1 MINLELSVW
10 ILICFCFHHYSFY
23 SIKLHHDPIL
33 KRSQLL
39 AKDKKSSHPS
49 LPNRGKNNPPSV
61 PKEFIRTNIHGR
73 ALVVCR
79 PFSIDGPKKFQRIG
93 SYTDHKLIPKFSI
106 PEIAFIGRSNVG
118 KSSLINCLTGLNNNI
133 ALTSKTPGRTQSI
146 NLIRCSDKDG
156 DICILTDLPGYGY
169 AKISK
174 DDSEAIM
181 VFVNKYLVDRSS
193 LKVCVVLVDARREP
207 QKKDFDMIKFLAEE
221 GIPYA
226 TVITKSDLVSKTE
239 LSKLSEELVKL
250 YQIPPVIFSAKT
262 GSGKK
267 DLWRLISRSMLQ
279 EGMIDA
285 PAADEN
291 APLTADDVRE
301 ALPDIFSER

>member
-1 MINLELSVW
+1 MKSVELSVW
-10 ILICFCFHHYSFY
+10 ILFCFCFHQYSFY
-23 SIKLHHDPIL
+23 SIKLHRDPIIKL
-33 KRSQLL
+33 SQLF

-49 LPNRGKNNPPSV
+49 LPNRGKNPPSV

-93 SYTDHKLIPKFSI
+93 SYTDQKLIPKFPI

-118 KSSLINCLTGLNNNI
+118 KSSLINCLTGLNKNI

-174 DDSEAIM
+174 EDSEAIM

-193 LKVCVVLVDARREP
+193 LKVCIVLVDARREP

-250 YQIPPVIFSAKT
+250 YHLPPVIFSAKT
-262 GSGKK
+262 GFGKK

-279 EGMIDA
+279 AEMTE
-285 PAADEN
+285 PPPDEN
-291 APLTADDVRE
+291 APLTADEVRD
-301 ALPDIFSER
+301 ALPDIFSES